1 MIGLLAARPR
11 SKFSPPN
18 SGGLIFTLLD
28 SAEVGR
34 LRNFNPHFGDEDH
47 GVKRTLQRPALSI
60 AAKLFTK
67 PHFWDGKARGNHVR
81 NALGWNIHKGS
92 HREPGEPIVPLRKS
106 HEGEVL
112 SQRGVTAHSR
122 LSL

>member
-1 MIGLLAARPR
+1 MIGLLAVRLR
-11 SKFSPPN
+11 SKFYPPN

-60 AAKLFTK
+60 AAELFTSHASGTEK
-67 PHFWDGKARGNHVR
+67 LEVTMSGMLLAGTYIRGRTAN
-81 NALGWNIHKGS
+81 
-92 HREPGEPIVPLRKS
+92 RESP
-106 HEGEVL
+106 
-112 SQRGVTAHSR
+112 
-122 LSL
+122 